1 MNSRAHSLFPV
12 IVLTLLAG
20 VSIWLDRATQQSPTV
35 KTDKTRHEPDFT
47 ADKITLRR
55 FDLTGKIQHVLVA
68 DSMVHY
74 GDDESTELVK
84 PRLDYLNRPE
94 PVRIESEHAAVSK
107 DGETVVLTEQVFLRR
122 APHDGKPESTLR
134 TDQMTVWP
142 DTEKMRAD
150 KPVTLTEG
158 RTIITAERME
168 SDNIAGEVRLQG
180 NVRGTIYRNPPTP
193 KP

>member
-20 VSIWLDRATQQSPTV
+20 VSIWLDRATQQSPMAKV
-35 KTDKTRHEPDFT
+35 DKTRHEPDFT

-55 FDLTGKIQHVLVA
+55 FDLTGKIQYVLVA
-68 DSMVHY
+68 DSMVHF

-94 PVRIESEHAAVSK
+94 PVRMESEFATVSK
-107 DGETVVLTEQVFLRR
+107 DGDTVVLTEQVFLRR

-142 DTEKMRAD
+142 DDEKMHAD

-158 RTIITAERME
+158 RTTITANRME

-180 NVRGTIYRNPPTP
+180 QVRGTIYRNPPTP

>member
-1 MNSRAHSLFPV
+1 MNNRAHSLFPV

-35 KTDKTRHEPDFT
+35 KTDKTRHEADFT
-47 ADKITLRR
+47 ADQITLRR
-55 FDLTGKIQHVLVA
+55 FDLTGKTQYVLVA

-74 GDDESTELVK
+74 GDDESTELIK

-94 PVRIESEHAAVSK
+94 PARVESEFATVSK
-107 DGETVVLTEQVFLRR
+107 DGETVVLTKQVLLHR

-158 RTIITAERME
+158 RTIITADRME

-180 NVRGTIYRNPPTP
+180 QVRGTLYRNSPTP